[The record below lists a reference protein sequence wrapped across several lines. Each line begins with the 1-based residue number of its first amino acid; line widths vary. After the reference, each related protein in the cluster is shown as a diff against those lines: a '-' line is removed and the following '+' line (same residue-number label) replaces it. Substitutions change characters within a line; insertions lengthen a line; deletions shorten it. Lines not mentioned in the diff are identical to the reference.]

1 MRAEARRASARRLA
15 RDLARVIVIAGGL
28 IAASAAAQTPPQAAD
43 SPTAPAPNAPTTDAQ
58 ATAVQPADP
67 TAVAIG
73 DQMDFSGLGES
84 TPQVPMRTQSTGAAL
99 APIGSR
105 NEKPDGSVAITAGQ
119 RLPTA
124 WDAKVGVDM
133 AAPAT
138 LPDAT
143 PGQAQDRGAGWAN
156 VAVPA
161 ATIGLDKATIDAR
174 VDPAS
179 DQGKLSTSLSRSVPV
194 GDGGLSITLQNG
206 YAVTQT
212 LAAPN
217 GAPGA
222 PRVLSGDGAVRL
234 DLPTATAFSAG
245 ASMSSTDERVLPKV
259 SAEQKLFGTP
269 LSVTGTISERPT
281 GDTDKSITAGFK
293 RNW

>member
-1 MRAEARRASARRLA
+1 M
-15 RDLARVIVIAGGL
+15 IAGGL
-28 IAASAAAQTPPQAAD
+28 IAGSASAQ
-43 SPTAPAPNAPTTDAQ
+43 APAPTADPPAAAAPAPGAQTADAPTA
-58 ATAVQPADP
+58 AAQPADP

-73 DQMDFSGLGES
+73 DQMDFSSLGEP
-84 TPQVPMRTQSTGAAL
+84 TPPVPPRTQSAGAVP

-138 LPDAT
+138 LPDAA
-143 PGQAQDRGAGWAN
+143 PGQAQDHGAGWAN

-161 ATIGLDKATIDAR
+161 APIGLDQATVDAR
-174 VDPAS
+174 VDPAA

-194 GDGGLSITLQNG
+194 GDGLSITLQNG

-212 LAAPN
+212 LVAPS
-217 GAPGA
+217 GAPAA

-234 DLPTATAFSAG
+234 DLPTATAVSAG
-245 ASMSSTDERVLPKV
+245 ASLSSTDERVLPKV
-259 SAEQKLFGTP
+259 SAEQKLFGSP
-269 LSVTGTISERPT
+269 LSLTGTISERPT

>member
-1 MRAEARRASARRLA
+1 MRAEARRASARWLA
-15 RDLARVIVIAGGL
+15 RDLTRAIIIAGGL
-28 IAASAAAQTPPQAAD
+28 IAGSAAAQAPPQTAD
-43 SPTAPAPNAPTTDAQ
+43 SSTAPASSAPTTDTQ
-58 ATAVQPADP
+58 APAVQPADP

-84 TPQVPMRTQSTGAAL
+84 TPQVPMRTQSAGAAP

-119 RLPTA
+119 RLPTE

-143 PGQAQDRGAGWAN
+143 PGQAQDHGAGWAN

-161 ATIGLDKATIDAR
+161 APIGFDKATIDAR
-174 VDPAS
+174 VDPTA

-194 GDGGLSITLQNG
+194 GDGLSITLQNG

-222 PRVLSGDGAVRL
+222 PRVLSGDGVVRL
-234 DLPTATAFSAG
+234 DLPTATAVSAG
-245 ASMSSTDERVLPKV
+245 ASMSSTDDRVLPKI